1 MSVRLYGKDD
11 TKKLINLSEN
21 KWDGTDYL
29 EALFLDFFKWDDSGK
44 TEFKILPQTKP
55 SAKISPDKEKLGGWF
70 SWWNEMY
77 SGFISPKNQKF

>member
-21 KWDGTDYL
+21 KWDGNDYL

-44 TEFKILPQTKP
+44 TEFKIYLKQSLPRK
-55 SAKISPDKEKLGGWF
+55 
-70 SWWNEMY
+70 
-77 SGFISPKNQKF
+77 